1 MSSVTLSGFAVS
13 KPSSAPTATA
23 GVASGDLDQTANYG
37 YKVTYVTAFGETDA
51 SAAATVTTTTT
62 GSVNLTAIPVS
73 TNGNVSSRKIYRTI
87 GGGAAYL
94 LLATLSDNVTT
105 TYTDTTADASLGAA
119 APTLNSA
126 HSLQTING
134 FVKLVRP
141 VIYGIERNITAGA
154 GGTTAAAYQLSAE
167 YNFIATVT
175 TTNDGVRLPELS
187 SALIGSHVKIRN
199 NGANVARIFPFT
211 GQTINGGA
219 ADNPVTVAAGAS
231 AEFVADLANDWAQ
244 V

>member
-1 MSSVTLSGFAVS
+1 MSSVTLSGFTVS

-23 GVASGDLDQTANYG
+23 GGASGDLDQTANYG
-37 YKVTYVTAFGETDA
+37 YKVTYVTAFGETDPSTA
-51 SAAATVTTTTT
+51 GTVTTTTT

-94 LLATLSDNVTT
+94 LLTTLDDNTTT

-134 FVKLVRP
+134 LVKIAKP
-141 VIYGIERNITAGA
+141 AIFGIERNITAGV

-167 YNFIATVT
+167 YNWVATVA

-187 SALIGSHVKIRN
+187 SVLIGSHIKIRN
-199 NGANVARIFPFT
+199 NSANVARIFPFT
-211 GQTINGGA
+211 GQTVNGGA
-219 ADNPVTVAAGAS
+219 ADAPVTVAAGAS
-231 AEFVADLANDWAQ
+231 AEFVADLATNWAQ

>member
-1 MSSVTLSGFAVS
+1 MSVTLSGFAIT

-23 GVASGDLDQTANYG
+23 GTASGSLDATAAYG
-37 YKVTYVTAFGETDA
+37 YKVTYVTAFGETDPSTA
-51 SAAATVTTTTT
+51 GTVTTTDT
-62 GSVNLTAIPVS
+62 GSVSLTAIPVS
-73 TNGNVSSRKIYRTI
+73 ADGNVSSRKIYRTI
-87 GGGAAYL
+87 GGGTEYL
-94 LLATLSDNVTT
+94 LLATLDDNTTT

-134 FVKLVRP
+134 LVKLSKP
-141 VIYGIERNITAGA
+141 AIYGIERAITAGA

-167 YNFIATVT
+167 YSFIATVT

-187 SALIGSHVKIRN
+187 SVLIGSHVKVRN

-211 GQTINGGA
+211 GQTINGGSADA
-219 ADNPVTVAAGAS
+219 AVTVAAGAS
-231 AEFVADLANDWAQ
+231 AEFVADLATNWAQ